1 MSEGH
6 SGAASWVISLH
17 RFEHDEVTGAITRR
31 HEEVER
37 LDGDLPA
44 VVVAVMLELRYA
56 RLYQPQWDEATGKVD
71 DKAAMIDAVIRVG
84 HEPQLWARREE
95 AGKQP

>member
-1 MSEGH
+1 MR
-6 SGAASWVISLH
+6 SWVVTRH
-17 RFEHDEVTGAITRR
+17 RFEHDEETGAVMRR
-31 HEEVER
+31 HQEVER

-71 DKAAMIDAVIRVG
+71 EAATMTDGVIRVG
-84 HEPQLWARREE
+84 HEPQLWAQLVDD
-95 AGKQP
+95 GIG